1 MNVKTMNKYLLDT
14 STCSLLMKDIP
25 RVKGRLNS
33 LTESDYHFT
42 CPIVKGE
49 ILFGISRL
57 PAGKRRQNLE
67 QKANE
72 FFADVSCDPIP
83 ESVADVYAQIK
94 IAAQEQGTSLG
105 ECDLWIAAT
114 ALALDAILVAS
125 DSDYQRIAGLGL
137 RLEDWKN

>member
-72 FFADVSCDPIP
+72 LFADVSCDPIP

>member
-1 MNVKTMNKYLLDT
+1 MNKYLLDT

-33 LTESDYHFT
+33 LAEADYHFT

-49 ILFGISRL
+49 ILFGIARL
-57 PAGKRRQNLE
+57 PAGKRRQELE

-72 FFADVSCDPIP
+72 IFADVPCDPIP
-83 ESVADVYAQIK
+83 ENVSDAYAQIK
-94 IAAQEQGTSLG
+94 VAAEQRGTSLG

-114 ALALDAILVAS
+114 ALALDAILVTS
-125 DSDYQRIAGLGL
+125 DSDYQRIVGLGL
-137 RLEDWKN
+137 RLEDWTS

>member
-1 MNVKTMNKYLLDT
+1 MNKYLLDT
-14 STCSLLMKDIP
+14 STCSLLMQDNS
-25 RVKGRLNS
+25 RVKGRLDS

-49 ILFGISRL
+49 IFFGIVRL
-57 PAGKRRQNLE
+57 PDGKRRQDLE
-67 QKANE
+67 QRANE
-72 FFADVSCDPIP
+72 LFAIVPCDPIP
-83 ESVADVYAQIK
+83 ERVGDVYAEIK
-94 IAAQEQGTSLG
+94 IAAQEQGTSLS

-125 DSDYQRIAGLGL
+125 DSDYERIVGLGL